1 MRIAS
6 GYGLNGSA
14 FVSSG
19 NFFFCSLSACAFE
32 TKVVLLTSGFTF
44 GSNFRVIALI
54 CAGVSGGSV
63 LK

>member
-1 MRIAS
+1 MI
-6 GYGLNGSA
+6 
-14 FVSSG
+14 
-19 NFFFCSLSACAFE
+19 
-32 TKVVLLTSGFTF
+32 LLTSGFTF